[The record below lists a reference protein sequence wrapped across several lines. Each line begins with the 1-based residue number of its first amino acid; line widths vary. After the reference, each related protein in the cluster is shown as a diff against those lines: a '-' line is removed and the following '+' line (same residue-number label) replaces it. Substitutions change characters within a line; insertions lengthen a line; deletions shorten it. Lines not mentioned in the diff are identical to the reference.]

1 MTEDAVRDEIAF
13 IRRAIEE
20 GRGYASGRS
29 PDMVVWGVAVALG
42 YLGTYARVRGW
53 WGFATGRL
61 WAVCIGLPWL
71 FSLRGLLRGLLGGL
85 LGGAPRSPGKPMG
98 RAMAMLWLGSGVS
111 LTMLGLSLS
120 LSGDVN
126 QEWLPAVA
134 AGAMGVGFFASAA
147 LCNLGWMR
155 AVAIG
160 WWVGEVLL
168 YTYRHQPEILLL
180 SAALMLGLLAVPGI
194 ILLRRPARP

>member
-1 MTEDAVRDEIAF
+1 MTDDAVREEIAF

-29 PDMVVWGVAVALG
+29 PDMVVWGVAVALA

-53 WGFATGRL
+53 WAFDLSWL
-61 WAVCIGLPWL
+61 WAACIGLPWL
-71 FSLRGLLRGLLGGL
+71 FSLRGLARRVLAS
-85 LGGAPRSPGKPMG
+85 GAPRPGKPMG

-111 LTMLGLSLS
+111 LTVLWLGLA
-120 LSGDVN
+120 LSGNVGR
-126 QEWLPAVA
+126 EWLPAVA

-160 WWVGEVLL
+160 WWVGEALL
-168 YTYRHQPEILLL
+168 FAFRTQPEVLVLA
-180 SAALMLGLLAVPGI
+180 AALMLGLLVVPGI
-194 ILLRRPARP
+194 VLLRGPARP